1 MSTPVVNAFS
11 AHALTF
17 LYDVHG
23 YDVLLHELEMIH
35 YLRTR
40 SFAPSAEKQEAEKE
54 EPVKE
59 KGKKKD
65 ANTKTVV
72 ISEKHA
78 VASASKAVDESRCI
92 ALVGKDQ
99 HQCSVR
105 ANKKLSGEMRLC
117 KKHYLLAT
125 TNQKETSSVA
135 SSSHEEAEEDEEED
149 E

>member
-1 MSTPVVNAFS
+1 MSTPTVNAFS

-40 SFAPSAEKQEAEKE
+40 SFASSAEKE

-72 ISEKHA
+72 IAEKNA
-78 VASASKAVDESRCI
+78 RVVSASNVVDDSRCI

-105 ANKKLSGEMRLC
+105 ANKTLSGAMRLC
-117 KKHYLLAT
+117 KKHYMLAT
-125 TNQKETSSVA
+125 DQKETSSVA
-135 SSSHEEAEEDEEED
+135 SSSHEESEDEEED
-149 E
+149 ELE